1 MPTTKTKKKVT
12 AKPKTRTLKDKS
24 KVVKKV
30 VKKVEPTKVA
40 KIVVEMKDL
49 QKNVVP
55 KKIDLSV
62 IIVSLNTKDLTKQT
76 IDSALIAMENIG
88 GEIIVVD
95 NNSND
100 GSIEMIQKY
109 GSKVKLVE
117 NRRNLG
123 FGSANDRGAKHAKGK
138 YLMFLNSDTIV
149 PKNTFSEIIK
159 FLDQNEEV
167 GLLSPKLV
175 NNDKDHSLQLGSFG
189 KFSTPWRILFRSS
202 RKQPPLNSKGSF
214 TKVDW
219 VSGAAMVIRHNL
231 FTELKGFDENIFL
244 YFEDEDLCRRANSY
258 DFDTVVLNNSEI
270 VHLNGQ
276 STNSKKRTNYYDQSQ
291 DYFIDKYFGVI
302 WASLIHVLRIPYRLL
317 R

>member
-1 MPTTKTKKKVT
+1 MTDSSI
-12 AKPKTRTLKDKS
+12 TL
-24 KVVKKV
+24 
-30 VKKVEPTKVA
+30 EPDGNEGRPNPFAPLGQDITPAPVPVP
-40 KIVVEMKDL
+40 IPEPEGEEPPVPDL
-49 QKNVVP
+49 E
-55 KKIDLSV
+55 
-62 IIVSLNTKDLTKQT
+62 
-76 IDSALIAMENIG
+76 ENP
-88 GEIIVVD
+88 GE
-95 NNSND
+95 
-100 GSIEMIQKY
+100 E
-109 GSKVKLVE
+109 E
-117 NRRNLG
+117 
-123 FGSANDRGAKHAKGK
+123 
-138 YLMFLNSDTIV
+138 NSDTIV

-189 KFSTPWRILFRSS
+189 KFSTPWRILLRSS
-202 RKQPPLNSKGSF
+202 RKQSPLNSKGSF

-244 YFEDEDLCRRANSY
+244 YFEDEDLCRRANYY
-258 DFDTVVLNNSEI
+258 DFDTVVLNNAEI

>member
-12 AKPKTRTLKDKS
+12 AKTRTLKDKS

-30 VKKVEPTKVA
+30 A
-40 KIVVEMKDL
+40 KTVVEMKDL
-49 QKNVVP
+49 QKNAAP

-123 FGSANDRGAKHAKGK
+123 FGSANDRGAEHAKGK

-149 PKNTFSEIIK
+149 PQHTFSEIIK

-189 KFSTPWRILFRSS
+189 
-202 RKQPPLNSKGSF
+202 
-214 TKVDW
+214 
-219 VSGAAMVIRHNL
+219 
-231 FTELKGFDENIFL
+231 
-244 YFEDEDLCRRANSY
+244 
-258 DFDTVVLNNSEI
+258 
-270 VHLNGQ
+270 
-276 STNSKKRTNYYDQSQ
+276 
-291 DYFIDKYFGVI
+291 
-302 WASLIHVLRIPYRLL
+302 
-317 R
+317 